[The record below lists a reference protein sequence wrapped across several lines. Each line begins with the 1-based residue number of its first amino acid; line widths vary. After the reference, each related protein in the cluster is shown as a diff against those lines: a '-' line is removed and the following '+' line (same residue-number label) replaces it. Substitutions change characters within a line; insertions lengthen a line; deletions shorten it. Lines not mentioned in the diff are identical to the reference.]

1 MENTCEG
8 CRYFYQ
14 HYVRVNNRLYVP
26 TKCGHCGH
34 PRIRDKRPDTPACQR
49 FAKR

>member
-14 HYVRVNNRLYVP
+14 HYVHVKNKLYVP
-26 TKCGHCGH
+26 IQCGHYAH
-34 PRIRDKRPDTPACQR
+34 PRIRDKRPNTPACQR
-49 FAKR
+49 FAKK